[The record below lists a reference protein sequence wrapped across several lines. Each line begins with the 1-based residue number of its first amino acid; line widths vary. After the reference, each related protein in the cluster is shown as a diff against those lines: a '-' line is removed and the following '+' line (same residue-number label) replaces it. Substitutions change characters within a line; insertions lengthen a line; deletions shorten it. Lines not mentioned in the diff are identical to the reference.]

1 MGSEVCHTLDMESRR
16 WLNQS
21 QPQTLVI
28 ACFLLYLNAA
38 FQVLALLQFGG
49 TTAVSLLVIGGGV
62 GGGYG
67 IANERR
73 WGYILALVTAFMPF
87 IIPLLYRENPFS
99 TDLITLIFEVALV
112 ALLLHTQSR
121 QYQKIWFK

>member
-1 MGSEVCHTLDMESRR
+1 MEPRR

-28 ACFLLYLNAA
+28 ACFLLYINAA
-38 FQVLALLQFGG
+38 FQVLALLQFGALPLA
-49 TTAVSLLVIGGGV
+49 AVVVVAGGV
-62 GGGYG
+62 AGAYG
-67 IANERR
+67 IANERK
-73 WGYILALVTAFMPF
+73 WGYVLALITAFLPF
-87 IIPLLYRENPFS
+87 ILPLAFGQNPLQ

-121 QYQKIWFK
+121 EYQKIWFK